1 MRKLLFGSAS
11 SSGFS
16 SSKTETQKV
25 IEKLNE
31 KKIVSCVLALG
42 KLRWYSFSKECVHAS
57 MLLIDTDSGFDD
69 EYRGNGI
76 LIEYGDY
83 SPNMSEEEK
92 EAVEKKRV
100 YYRYGDKGGL
110 RYYAFNYK
118 EYLKIFGDI
127 CYVSM
132 DIESDNQMTFQYFL
146 DKVAPPDENDW
157 IKEKYKVLGDI
168 FGLAGGNHNCQVFA
182 AKALDLL
189 KPTFI
194 SKMIVVTDKDRKT
207 KKKIDIFPQ
216 QIKAILSKLG
226 K

>member
-1 MRKLLFGSAS
+1 MNLLFRSAS
-11 SSGFS
+11 SSS
-16 SSKTETQKV
+16 SSSSCSTTDRL
-25 IEKLNE
+25 IEQLNNT
-31 KKIVSCVLALG
+31 KIVSCVLAMS
-42 KLRWYSFSKECVHAS
+42 KIQWNKINKNFSHAAL
-57 MLLIDTDSGFDD
+57 LLIETDSEIDD
-69 EYRGNGI
+69 DSRGDGI

>member
-1 MRKLLFGSAS
+1 MNLLFRSAS
-11 SSGFS
+11 SSS
-16 SSKTETQKV
+16 SSSASNTDTL
-25 IEKLNE
+25 IANLNN
-31 KKIVSCVLALG
+31 KKIVSCVLAM
-42 KLRWYSFSKECVHAS
+42 SKIQWNKISKDFAHAAL
-57 MLLIDTDSGFDD
+57 LLIETDSEIDD
-69 EYRGNGI
+69 DSRGDGI

-100 YYRYGDKGGL
+100 YYRYGEKGGL

-132 DIESDNQMTFQYFL
+132 DIDPDNQITFQYFL
-146 DKVAPPDENDW
+146 APEENDW
-157 IKEKYKVLGDI
+157 IKEKYKVIGGLM
-168 FGLAGGNHNCQVFA
+168 GLAGGNHNCQVFA

-216 QIKAILSKLG
+216 QVKEILSKLG

>member
-92 EAVEKKRV
+92 EAVKKERTI
-100 YYRYGDKGGL
+100 YRYGDKGGL
-110 RYYAFNYK
+110 RYYVFNYK
-118 EYLKIFGDI
+118 EYLEKYGDS

-132 DIESDNQMTFQYFL
+132 DTKSDNQMTFQAFI
-146 DKVAPPDENDW
+146 DTIAPPNEDKW
-157 IKEKYKVLGDI
+157 IQEKYNVSTQ
-168 FGLAGGNHNCQVFA
+168 NCQAFA
-182 AKALDLL
+182 VQALDLL
-189 KPTFI
+189 HPTFSPSSI
-194 SKMIVVTDKDRKT
+194 QIPDKNKSIRNKLE
-207 KKKIDIFPQ
+207 IFPEKLQ
-216 QIKAILSKLG
+216 KALKDL